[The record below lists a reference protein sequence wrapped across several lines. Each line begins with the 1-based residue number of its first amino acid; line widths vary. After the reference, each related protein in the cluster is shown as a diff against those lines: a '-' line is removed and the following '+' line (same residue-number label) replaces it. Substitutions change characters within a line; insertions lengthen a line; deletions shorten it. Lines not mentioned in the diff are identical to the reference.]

1 MAGLNILTFGAYFLV
16 CVVVGLIVGS
26 RRQKTAEDYFLAGRS
41 LPWYVVGCSYIGS
54 NLSTEHF
61 IGMIGMAYLYGI
73 ALAAWEWNGI
83 VTFSLLAWLILP
95 LYYRSG
101 FYTMPEFLERRF
113 NSACRY
119 VFGILTVLINISAF
133 LAAVLFAGGVALK
146 TLFGWDLEVGIIVIA
161 VVAGSYTIYGGLV
174 SVAWTDFIQ
183 VIVMLASALLVL
195 LFGLQEVGGWSA
207 LVERAPEHFKLFLP
221 ADHEAFPWP
230 GVFAVIVSVN
240 VWYTSTNQNLIQR
253 ILGARS
259 EWDARM
265 GIITAGFIKVITPF
279 VIVVPGIIAFVLYP
293 DLNDSNTAYPV
304 LAREVLPAGLF
315 GLLMAAFTAAIMST
329 VDSVVNSTS
338 TIITLDFYKRLFKP
352 GTSDHEIVFVGRIC
366 STLVLLVATVG
377 ACFID
382 EASRVFILIQNL
394 FAYIGPPAASVFIL
408 GIFWKRANH
417 IAALTTLLG
426 GIPLAV
432 FIETFVFPDI
442 VFLYRMFLT
451 WLVCMTL
458 MVVISL
464 LSRRPDPERI
474 RDVTWSSSCL
484 SVPLRPG
491 TSRFSF
497 FTDFRV
503 WWLIYA
509 TLTLSVY
516 YWFFSYR

>member
-73 ALAAWEWNGI
+73 TLAAWEWNGI

-304 LAREVLPAGLF
+304 LAREVLPTGLF

>member
-1 MAGLNILTFGAYFLV
+1 MSGLNLWTFAIYFLV
-16 CVVVGLIVGS
+16 CVVVGVVVGS
-26 RRQKTAEDYFLAGRS
+26 RKQKTAEDYFLAGRS

-83 VTFSLLAWLILP
+83 VTFSILAWLILP
-95 LYYRSG
+95 LYYRKG

-113 NSACRY
+113 SAGCRY
-119 VFGILTVLINISAF
+119 AFGILTVLINISAF

-146 TLFGWDLEVGIIVIA
+146 ALFGWELEVGIIVIA

-183 VIVMLASALLVL
+183 VIVMMASGVLVL
-195 LFGLQEVGGWSA
+195 VFGLEEVGGWST
-207 LVERAPEHFKLFLP
+207 LVEQAPEHFQLFLP
-221 ADHEAFPWP
+221 ADHEVFPWP

-265 GIITAGFIKVITPF
+265 GIVTAGFIKITTPF

-293 DLNDSNTAYPV
+293 NLSDSNTAYPV

-338 TIITLDFYKRLFKP
+338 TIITLDFYKRLFKK
-352 GTSDHEIVFVGRIC
+352 GTSDREIVFTGKV
-366 STLVLLVATVG
+366 SSALVLLVATVG
-377 ACFID
+377 ACLID

-394 FAYIGPPAASVFIL
+394 FAYIGPPAAAVFIL

-417 IAALTTLLG
+417 IAALATLLG
-426 GIPLAV
+426 GIPVAV
-432 FIETFVFPDI
+432 FIETFVFSDI

-451 WLVCMTL
+451 WVACLVM

-464 LSRRPDPERI
+464 LSRKPDPDRI
-474 RDVTWSSSCL
+474 RDVVWSSSYL

-491 TSRFSF
+491 TEKFSVL
-497 FTDFRV
+497 TDFRV

-516 YWFFSYR
+516 YWFFSY

>member
-1 MAGLNILTFGAYFLV
+1 M
-16 CVVVGLIVGS
+16 
-26 RRQKTAEDYFLAGRS
+26 
-41 LPWYVVGCSYIGS
+41 
-54 NLSTEHF
+54 
-61 IGMIGMAYLYGI
+61 
-73 ALAAWEWNGI
+73 
-83 VTFSLLAWLILP
+83 
-95 LYYRSG
+95 
-101 FYTMPEFLERRF
+101 RRF
-113 NSACRY
+113 R
-119 VFGILTVLINISAF
+119 G
-133 LAAVLFAGGVALK
+133 
-146 TLFGWDLEVGIIVIA
+146 
-161 VVAGSYTIYGGLV
+161 
-174 SVAWTDFIQ
+174 
-183 VIVMLASALLVL
+183 
-195 LFGLQEVGGWSA
+195 
-207 LVERAPEHFKLFLP
+207 
-221 ADHEAFPWP
+221 P

-417 IAALTTLLG
+417 IAALTTSTG
-426 GIPLAV
+426 GDPAGRLHRDLRV
-432 FIETFVFPDI
+432 SGHRVSVSNVLDLDRLHDVDGRHQPVVPETRSGEDPRRHLVVILSFGPAPSRHEPVFVFH
-442 VFLYRMFLT
+442 
-451 WLVCMTL
+451 
-458 MVVISL
+458 
-464 LSRRPDPERI
+464 
-474 RDVTWSSSCL
+474 
-484 SVPLRPG
+484 
-491 TSRFSF
+491 
-497 FTDFRV
+497 
-503 WWLIYA
+503 
-509 TLTLSVY
+509 
-516 YWFFSYR
+516 

>member
-1 MAGLNILTFGAYFLV
+1 MSGLNLWTFAIYFLV
-16 CVVVGLIVGS
+16 CVVVGVVVGS
-26 RRQKTAEDYFLAGRS
+26 RKQKTAEDYFLAGRS

-83 VTFSLLAWLILP
+83 VTFSILAWLILP
-95 LYYRSG
+95 LYYRKG

-113 NSACRY
+113 SAGCRY
-119 VFGILTVLINISAF
+119 AFGILTVLINISAF

-146 TLFGWDLEVGIIVIA
+146 ALFGWELEVGIIVIA

-183 VIVMLASALLVL
+183 VIVMMASGVLVL
-195 LFGLQEVGGWSA
+195 VFGLEEVGGWST
-207 LVERAPEHFKLFLP
+207 LVEQAPEHFQLFLP
-221 ADHEAFPWP
+221 ADHEVFPWP

-265 GIITAGFIKVITPF
+265 GIVTAGFIKITTPF

-293 DLNDSNTAYPV
+293 NLSDSNTAYPV

-338 TIITLDFYKRLFKP
+338 TIITLDFYKRLFKK
-352 GTSDHEIVFVGRIC
+352 GASDREIVFTGKV
-366 STLVLLVATVG
+366 SSALVLLVATVG
-377 ACFID
+377 ACLID

-394 FAYIGPPAASVFIL
+394 FAYIGPPAAAVFIL

-417 IAALTTLLG
+417 IAALATLLG
-426 GIPLAV
+426 GIPVAV

-451 WLVCMTL
+451 WVACLVM

-464 LSRRPDPERI
+464 LSRKPDPDRI
-474 RDVTWSSSCL
+474 RDVVWSSSYL

-491 TSRFSF
+491 TEKFSVL
-497 FTDFRV
+497 TDFRV

-516 YWFFSYR
+516 YWFFSY